1 MEIVAMNGIYE
12 TRLTKTDSGYQTSL
26 VRVGETAAHY
36 GTVKL
41 TGCDDSKRF
50 GETHLRSWFRDK
62 CDQEEMIVVLLGTQN
77 NVVNII
83 RSTRGTLNASLV
95 HPREVFRAA
104 VQQAAAAVLLAH
116 NHPSGDSTPSQEDFS
131 ITDRLKKA
139 GEIVGIQVLDHIVIG
154 DQVVS
159 IVEHQAR
166 RSWST
171 F

>member
-1 MEIVAMNGIYE
+1 MV
-12 TRLTKTDSGYQTSL
+12 
-26 VRVGETAAHY
+26 
-36 GTVKL
+36 
-41 TGCDDSKRF
+41 
-50 GETHLRSWFRDK
+50 
-62 CDQEEMIVVLLGTQN
+62 VVLLGTRN
-77 NVVNII
+77 NVINII

-116 NHPSGDSTPSQEDFS
+116 NHPSGDSTPSQEDIS

-154 DQVVS
+154 DDVVS
-159 IVEHQAR
+159 IVEQQTR
-166 RSWST
+166 RSWAT

>member
-12 TRLTKTDSGYQTSL
+12 TRLEKTDSGYQTSL

-36 GTVKL
+36 GAVKL

-77 NVVNII
+77 NVINII

-104 VQQAAAAVLLAH
+104 VQHAAAAVLLAH
-116 NHPSGDSTPSQEDFS
+116 NHPSGDSTPSQEDLS

-166 RSWST
+166 RSWS
-171 F
+171 